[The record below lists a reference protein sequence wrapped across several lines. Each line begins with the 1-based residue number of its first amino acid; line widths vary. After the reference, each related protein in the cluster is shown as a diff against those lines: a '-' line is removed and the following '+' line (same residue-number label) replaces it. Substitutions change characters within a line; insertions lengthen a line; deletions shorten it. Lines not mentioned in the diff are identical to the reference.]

1 MGQVIEFVHSQIDC
15 LLSKH
20 SIITHG
26 TTEFHSILRSR
37 ERQTGDGHV
46 YFEKKKKQE

>member
-1 MGQVIEFVHSQIDC
+1 MGQVIEFLHSQIDC

-20 SIITHG
+20 SIVTHG

-37 ERQTGDGHV
+37 ARQTVDGDV
-46 YFEKKKKQE
+46 YFSKIKQE